1 MKPKKQF
8 TEFFQYETGEEEEEE
23 EEEDIIPKVK
33 YAKILQEEEYEDED
47 EDDGDFF
54 PGIK

>member
-8 TEFFQYETGEEEEEE
+8 NDFFEYDDIDEEEEEE
-23 EEEDIIPKVK
+23 EVLPKVK
-33 YAKILQEEEYEDED
+33 YSKILQEEEYEDED
-47 EDDGDFF
+47 DLDEDFF